1 MSQPI
6 TRWKAIRHEWET
18 TKISFQD
25 LADKYD
31 INIHTLKTRRK
42 REAWDRSHP
51 APYDPLAEDGE
62 IILKEKKARAESM
75 KLRDQAVAELQKI
88 QKNAPKLLKD
98 KDKPISIEYTRE
110 DSTTVEIDLLEYL
123 NDEEDGLT
131 EGQRLF
137 CYHYVGSFNVTRAYQ
152 KAFGCTYNTARQNGY
167 LLMQKPA
174 VTDKIRQLKFNNA
187 VALHL
192 EARDILEQ
200 YMNIAFADITD
211 YIEFGKQ
218 VKTIKHAPKDDE
230 EEGLTEEYLVN
241 YVDLKDSSQV
251 NGSIV
256 TEIRQGRDGI
266 SIKLADKMKALDFL
280 SKYMDVLKLR
290 EKHELEKE
298 QLKTNIT
305 KTKNDIG
312 AGEGDTEQTIIVTGE
327 DEMRRVLAE
336 QKKANESATEEAEGV

>member
-1 MSQPI
+1 MYLQYS
-6 TRWKAIRHEWET
+6 K
-18 TKISFQD
+18 TKR
-25 LADKYD
+25 L
-31 INIHTLKTRRK
+31 
-42 REAWDRSHP
+42 P
-51 APYDPLAEDGE
+51 AHA
-62 IILKEKKARAESM
+62 
-75 KLRDQAVAELQKI
+75 
-88 QKNAPKLLKD
+88 
-98 KDKPISIEYTRE
+98 
-110 DSTTVEIDLLEYL
+110 
-123 NDEEDGLT
+123 
-131 EGQRLF
+131 
-137 CYHYVGSFNVTRAYQ
+137 
-152 KAFGCTYNTARQNGY
+152 
-167 LLMQKPA
+167 KPA

-211 YIEFGKQ
+211 YVEFGKQ

-290 EKHELEKE
+290 E
-298 QLKTNIT
+298 
-305 KTKNDIG
+305 
-312 AGEGDTEQTIIVTGE
+312 A
-327 DEMRRVLAE
+327 
-336 QKKANESATEEAEGV
+336 

>member
-1 MSQPI
+1 MYLQYS
-6 TRWKAIRHEWET
+6 K
-18 TKISFQD
+18 TKR
-25 LADKYD
+25 L
-31 INIHTLKTRRK
+31 
-42 REAWDRSHP
+42 P
-51 APYDPLAEDGE
+51 AHA
-62 IILKEKKARAESM
+62 
-75 KLRDQAVAELQKI
+75 
-88 QKNAPKLLKD
+88 
-98 KDKPISIEYTRE
+98 
-110 DSTTVEIDLLEYL
+110 
-123 NDEEDGLT
+123 
-131 EGQRLF
+131 
-137 CYHYVGSFNVTRAYQ
+137 
-152 KAFGCTYNTARQNGY
+152 
-167 LLMQKPA
+167 KPA

-211 YIEFGKQ
+211 YVEFGKQ

-312 AGEGDTEQTIIVTGE
+312 AGEGDNEQTIIVTGE

-336 QKKANESATEEAEGV
+336 QQKARESATKEAEGV

>member
-1 MSQPI
+1 MYLQYS
-6 TRWKAIRHEWET
+6 K
-18 TKISFQD
+18 TKR
-25 LADKYD
+25 L
-31 INIHTLKTRRK
+31 
-42 REAWDRSHP
+42 P
-51 APYDPLAEDGE
+51 AHA
-62 IILKEKKARAESM
+62 
-75 KLRDQAVAELQKI
+75 
-88 QKNAPKLLKD
+88 
-98 KDKPISIEYTRE
+98 
-110 DSTTVEIDLLEYL
+110 
-123 NDEEDGLT
+123 
-131 EGQRLF
+131 
-137 CYHYVGSFNVTRAYQ
+137 
-152 KAFGCTYNTARQNGY
+152 
-167 LLMQKPA
+167 KPA

-211 YIEFGKQ
+211 YVEFGKQ

-312 AGEGDTEQTIIVTGE
+312 AGEGDNEQTIIVTGE

-336 QKKANESATEEAEGV
+336 QQKARESATKEAEGFNAWHTM